1 MEHMT
6 TSTLE
11 RDPRKTPEAEAIA
24 PIRPAPQSSSA
35 RPAQPSH
42 TGSILRRLVSEGG
55 AVFIGSFVLYFI
67 VAWLL
72 DLKYK
77 SFIPDA
83 VSREA
88 NGFYVLYSRDPH
100 LAAVGFVWQ
109 PLQSMADM
117 FFLIG
122 NHLWPALSHNNMA
135 GSLVSALAMAG
146 TAYQILAALREWG
159 VSRIPRLVL
168 VACFALNPMM
178 VLYGGNGMSEAL
190 YMFTLVA
197 ATRYLLRWVNTGDL
211 RALAYSAI
219 ALAFSYLTRNEAA
232 VAAAAAGVVVG
243 MVSFYRADGRTS
255 LRIKKAFSDVLIV
268 GIPPL
273 IAFAGWAIAS
283 YVIVGQFF
291 AQLSS
296 IYGNS
301 AQVSTQQH
309 LTFHGR
315 TLFEVHSVDAL
326 APFILIILAAS
337 AVLAFMRRDPRMLA
351 PVAVLGGA
359 LGFDMLALLDNAIQD
374 TFRYMILSFPLC
386 VLLVGSVVAAIQ
398 NPKTDRIDTQVRSHR
413 TGRGVQTLGVLA
425 SVILI
430 LMVFIPTTVTTGAAI
445 FNPSIGRLE
454 AAQLDFIFH
463 SHPSKFDLGNEGN
476 FGWVIS
482 MGDWFTNRHWPNGS
496 VVVDNFDECVPPMLT
511 SINQPKLFVIP
522 SDRDFQRILAD
533 PITFHA
539 HYILEAN
546 PAQFPNTSISLQYP
560 PLWTTGA
567 GFTKK
572 VHTFPAQP
580 TCPEFRLFRVL
591 HHSNEV
597 S

>member
-1 MEHMT
+1 MDP
-6 TSTLE
+6 TSTLD
-11 RDPRKTPEAEAIA
+11 REASFAPGAMTIA
-24 PIRPAPQSSSA
+24 PIHDLPLNSSTHPAHSDPGRSMV
-35 RPAQPSH
+35 
-42 TGSILRRLVSEGG
+42 RRLTSEGG
-55 AVFIGSFVLYFI
+55 AVFLVSFVLYFI

-109 PLQSMADM
+109 PLQSMADT
-117 FFLIG
+117 FFLLG
-122 NHLWPALSHNNMA
+122 NHLWPALSHNDMA

-146 TAYQILAALREWG
+146 TAYQIMAALREWG

-178 VLYGGNGMSEAL
+178 VLYGGNGMSEGL

-197 ATRYLLRWVNTGDL
+197 ATRYLLRWIRGSDL
-211 RALAYSAI
+211 RSLAYSAI
-219 ALAFSYLTRNEAA
+219 FLSLSYLTRNEAA
-232 VAAAAAGVVVG
+232 AAAAAAGVVVALI
-243 MVSFYRADGRTS
+243 SFSRAHGRTS
-255 LRIKKAFSDVLIV
+255 LRVKKAAADVVI
-268 GIPPL
+268 IAAPPL

-301 AQVSTQQH
+301 AQVATQQH
-309 LTFHGR
+309 LTLHDR
-315 TLFEVHSVDAL
+315 ASFEIHSLEAL
-326 APFILIILAAS
+326 APFILVILVAC
-337 AVLAFMRRDPRMLA
+337 AVVAFVRRDPCMLA

-374 TFRYMILSFPLC
+374 TFRYMILSFPLG
-386 VLLVGSVVAAIQ
+386 VLLVGSLVAAIQ
-398 NPKTDRIDTQVRSHR
+398 NPTRSTVDTELHLGPRSAGAR
-413 TGRGVQTLGVLA
+413 TLGLLV

-430 LMVFIPTTVTTGAAI
+430 LVVFIPTTVTTGAAI
-445 FNPSIGRLE
+445 FNPHLGRLE

-463 SHPSKFDLGNEGN
+463 SHPSKEDLGNEGN
-476 FGWVIS
+476 YPWIVS
-482 MGDWFTNRHWPNGS
+482 MGDWFMDRHWADS
-496 VVVDNFDECVPPMLT
+496 DVVVDNFDECVPPMLT

-533 PITFHA
+533 PVTFNA

-560 PLWTTGA
+560 TLWNTGA

-597 S
+597 G